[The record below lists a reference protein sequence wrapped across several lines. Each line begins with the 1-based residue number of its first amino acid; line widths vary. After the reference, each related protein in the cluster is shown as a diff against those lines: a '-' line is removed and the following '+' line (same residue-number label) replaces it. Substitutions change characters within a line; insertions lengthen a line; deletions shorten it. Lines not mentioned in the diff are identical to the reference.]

1 MATRNFWLELP
12 ISVQNVWSSYEEV
25 AQAIDDLTIAG
36 NYTSSSLLTQ
46 AMFSDD
52 RVSACLNTRTN
63 ALFGAPMSFKYPG
76 QDDELP
82 DDPPDAI
89 ALKQH
94 IRDVVESEW
103 ENILPGAAG
112 REWMRWA
119 LMENLG
125 LAEIFWRWVPSADG
139 LDPDGLVLPTLK
151 VWNTQFCYWRWDTR
165 SFWVNHTGGTA
176 EIHPGDGHWVLL
188 CPQGHNHG
196 WLYGLVNSLG
206 WLYLDRIFLK
216 RNWARA
222 NEKWSLGVMKA
233 HCPADAS
240 ESDKARFMASI
251 ENMPHEASVLLPV
264 TEKGNKF
271 DLEMVKTD
279 AATGWETFLNTKR
292 SIDTDIA
299 VCILGQN
306 LSTEISG
313 GSGGSGGSKAAAKVH
328 NDIREDILKSDVEI
342 MATTIKTQI
351 LAPLV
356 KANWGDQI
364 EQMGM
369 DLQAFVP
376 NVTWEIEPPEDKAE
390 DTAAILALAQALPV
404 LNAAGVDV
412 AALLERFNV
421 PMLEGKRSKTK
432 PPPDGDVNERP
443 GYAGWGFDQQAQ
455 MIENLAP
462 PAQVIVD
469 GEDEGPQALSRTG
482 HLSGH
487 KLKGQLAVDALSRGL
502 SAQLRAKLAPTLHKL
517 QEIVASSDSYAERKR
532 KIVELYRGWD
542 AGEVR
547 EIVQRSVIA
556 AQLIG
561 RVASARHRAQ

>member
-12 ISVQNVWSSYEEV
+12 ITVVNVWDSYEQV

-36 NYTSSSLLTQ
+36 NYMAASLLTQ

-52 RVSACLNTRTN
+52 RTSACLNTRTN

-76 QDDELP
+76 QDDEQP
-82 DDPPDAI
+82 DDPPQAV

-103 ENILPGAAG
+103 QDIIPGAAG
-112 REWMRWA
+112 REWHRWG
-119 LMENLG
+119 LMMNLG
-125 LAEIFWRWVPSADG
+125 LAELVWRWVSSEDG
-139 LDPDGLVLPTLK
+139 LDPDGLLLPTLK
-151 VWNTQFCYWRWDTR
+151 VWNTQFVYWRWDTR

-233 HCPADAS
+233 FCPADANDN
-240 ESDKARFMASI
+240 DKARFMASI

-279 AATGWETFLNTKR
+279 QATGWETFLNTKR

-313 GSGGSGGSKAAAKVH
+313 GSGGTGGSKAAAKVH

-351 LAPLV
+351 LTPMV
-356 KANWGDQI
+356 RANWGDQI

-376 NVTWEIEPPEDKAE
+376 NVTWEVEPPEDKQE
-390 DTAAILALAQALPV
+390 DTAAISALALALPV

-412 AALLERFNV
+412 GALLERFNV
-421 PMLEGKRSKTK
+421 PMLEGKRTRTRA
-432 PPPDGDVNERP
+432 PPDGDVNERP
-443 GYAGWGFDQQAQ
+443 GYSGWGVEQQAQ
-455 MIENLAP
+455 MIDNLLP
-462 PAQVIVD
+462 PAP
-469 GEDEGPQALSRTG
+469 EPDEGGGPKKVSRTG
-482 HLSGH
+482 HLTGH
-487 KLKGQLAVDALSRGL
+487 RLKGQLAVDSLTRGL
-502 SAQLRAKLAPTLHKL
+502 SAQLRAKMAPTLHKL
-517 QEIVASSDSYAERKR
+517 QEIIASGDAYSVRKR
-532 KIVELYRGWD
+532 RIVELYRGWD
-542 AGEVR
+542 ASEVQ
-547 EIVQRSVIA
+547 EIVMRSVIA

-561 RVASARHRAQ
+561 RVASDRHRNQ